1 MTSEQNRKRLKVVGI
16 RLDDEMYKELKR
28 LADAEHRKF
37 SSFLVVA
44 LRRYLD
50 SVKSE
55 KK

>member
-1 MTSEQNRKRLKVVGI
+1 MASDQSKKRLKVVGI
-16 RLDDEMYKELKR
+16 RLDDEMYKELKK
-28 LADAEHRKF
+28 LADTEHRKF

-50 SVKSE
+50 SLKSE